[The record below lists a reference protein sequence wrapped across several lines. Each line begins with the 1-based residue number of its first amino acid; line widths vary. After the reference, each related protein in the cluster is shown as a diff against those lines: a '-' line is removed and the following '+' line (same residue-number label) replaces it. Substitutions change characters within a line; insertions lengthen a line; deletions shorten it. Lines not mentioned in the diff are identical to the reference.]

1 MKLTERS
8 KMKKLI
14 AIVLGIALLSPAPA
28 NANVDNAI
36 RDTFL
41 KVISG
46 SNIEMA
52 RGTWDKREDWTEI
65 GLGLSIC
72 REGIPI
78 WLLECAMNARKVKFS
93 LVDSVGRN
101 ASLFDKYVHSYGHGL
116 DIVAVKNISLTL
128 IWRELTPPISLKAQF
143 YFDPKSS
150 TVMQTFYYP
159 LNVQLHPLDRAKA
172 EAEAKAKAEAEAKAK
187 AEAEALA
194 KAKAEAEAKAKA
206 EAEAKAKAEAE
217 AKAKAEAEAKAKAEA
232 ELKAKQEAE
241 AKAKAEAEAKAKAQ
255 AEAKAKAEAKIW
267 TCRQDLQDYY
277 FTTYSKTIEL
287 MNEAESNIFCN
298 KLLNEIQAKEQ
309 AKIRAEA
316 EALLKPFVGKSCK
329 VLGNYKVVSGGSLKC
344 IKVKNKKVWGK
355 LKLN

>member
-1 MKLTERS
+1 M
-8 KMKKLI
+8 

-28 NANVDNAI
+28 QASDTI
-36 RDTFL
+36 QSTFL
-41 KVISG
+41 KIVSG
-46 SNIEMA
+46 SNIEMS
-52 RGTWDKREDWTEI
+52 RGTWASREDWTEI
-65 GLGLSIC
+65 GLGLSVC

-101 ASLFDKYVHSYGHGL
+101 ASLFDQYVYSYGNGL
-116 DIVAVKNISLTL
+116 DIVAIKNISLTL

-159 LNVQLHPLDRAKA
+159 LNVQLHPLDRAKEEAAAKAQA
-172 EAEAKAKAEAEAKAK
+172 EAEAKAKAEAEARAKAEAEAKAK
-187 AEAEALA
+187 AEAEL
-194 KAKAEAEAKAKA
+194 KAKQEAELKAKQEAEAKAKA

-217 AKAKAEAEAKAKAEA
+217 AKAKAEAKT
-232 ELKAKQEAE
+232 
-241 AKAKAEAEAKAKAQ
+241 
-255 AEAKAKAEAKIW
+255 W

-277 FTTYSKTIEL
+277 LKTYNMTIAL

-298 KLLNEIQAKEQ
+298 KLLAEINAKAQAE
-309 AKIRAEA
+309 ARASA

-329 VLGNYKVVSGGSLKC
+329 TLGNYKVIGVGSLQC